1 MSDDKKAEARYAL
14 DLVRGRA
21 SKGEL
26 AVLTQARV
34 GLLRE
39 ELATLPLWEPLA
51 DYIPAEQVSSLADK
65 LGDWTEVVGLE
76 LVDDPALVPL
86 AVSDAGVTYAYCHP
100 RLLSEG
106 GPTLIIAPGTPIEEY
121 RSTTS
126 RDEED
131 ILCRALPDSDKLA
144 TWEALERLYA
154 DRGWTLQQTSAKA
167 RRLLKRITDESAQ
180 VRAEVFARESL
191 EDSSGEP

>member
-1 MSDDKKAEARYAL
+1 MTSDKKAEARYAL

-21 SKGEL
+21 AKGEL

-51 DYIPAEQVSSLADK
+51 EYFGDDQLSALTDK

-76 LVDDPALVPL
+76 LVDDPAFIPL

-100 RLLSEG
+100 RTLSEG
-106 GPTLIIAPGTPIEEY
+106 GPTLVIAPGTHIEEY

-131 ILCRALPDSDKLA
+131 ILCRALPDADKVA
-144 TWEALERLYA
+144 TWEALEKLYTE
-154 DRGWTLQQTSAKA
+154 RGWALHATSAKA
-167 RRLLKRITDESAQ
+167 RRLLKRITDEAAL
-180 VRAEVFARESL
+180 VREEVFARE
-191 EDSSGEP
+191 EPSDDDL